1 MNCKNYF
8 GYQVYD
14 DGTVKNSKGIVLKP
28 QRNKNWY
35 YYELSILGKTKR
47 IGAGE
52 IVLFSNEFFPLKFNQ
67 NIKHIDGNPS
77 NNSLHNL
84 KW

>member
-1 MNCKNYF
+1 MNYKNYF

-28 QRNKNWY
+28 QRKKNWY
-35 YYELSILGKTKR
+35 YYELSIFSKTRR

-52 IVLFSNEFFPLKFNQ
+52 ILLFSNEFFPLKFNQ
-67 NIKHIDGNPS
+67 KIKHIDGNTS
-77 NNSLHNL
+77 NNSLNNL